1 MAGRP
6 DSNFSHRSNTNPMK
20 ISPIGGADSKFASSS
35 THSAEPISGLGRT
48 DRGKP
53 LYHGGEISD
62 HFDSSLTHEINS
74 LKDEQPLDLEEKCQ
88 PFNKAKKS

>member
-6 DSNFSHRSNTNPMK
+6 DSNFTHRFTKNPMK
-20 ISPIGGADSKFASSS
+20 DSSIGGADSKFASSYTPS
-35 THSAEPISGLGRT
+35 VEPISGLGRI

-62 HFDSSLTHEINS
+62 HFDSALTQEINS
-74 LKDEQPLDLEEKCQ
+74 LDNEQPLDLDEKCQ